1 MTETADWTGTRV
13 LVTGATGIVGSWLCK
28 ELLDR
33 GASLVALVR
42 DPDPQSELM
51 RSGDIAR
58 TTVVSGVLED
68 YWTLERA
75 INEHEI
81 EVVFHLGAQTIV
93 GSALRSPLPT
103 FESNVRG
110 TYNLLEACRSRAGQL
125 KGVIIAS
132 SDKAYGHHDTLP
144 YVESMRLEGR
154 YPYEVSKTCAD
165 LIAQAY
171 QETYGL
177 PVGIARCGN
186 IYGGGDLNW
195 SRIVPGTIRT
205 LLEGGRP
212 IVRSDGSPVRDY
224 VYIKDVVNGY
234 VVLAEALDRTDVQ
247 GEAFNF
253 GNETPVTVLEL
264 VAEIQRLMD
273 CVDLEPRILATG
285 DSEIHS
291 QYLSAQ
297 KAREVLDW
305 HPVWDRQSG
314 LTETIAW
321 YRDFLGK

>member
-110 TYNLLEACRSRAGQL
+110 TYNLLEACRSRVGQL

-186 IYGGGDLNW
+186 IDGGGDLNW

>member
-110 TYNLLEACRSRAGQL
+110 TYNLLEACRSRVGQL
-125 KGVIIAS
+125 KGVVIAS

-234 VVLAEALDRTDVQ
+234 VALAEALDRTDVQ

-264 VAEIQRLMD
+264 VAEIQRLLD